1 MCTFPMIVQLRGTS
15 QGIWR
20 EILGSIFGKY
30 KLSAKMMGLR
40 ASVAETDVV
49 VVSGNGIVNGVLR
62 GNGVDVRMVH
72 PHPSPLPSRE
82 RGLIGVLCFSLG
94 SRLRG
99 NDGVS
104 APFTLTPA
112 LSHRGRGGLSG
123 VLCFSLGSRLR
134 GKDGSCAKHPR
145 WERARACPGLEPGVR
160 VDNGATYAQCPFR
173 RAKGAR
179 AKRAGYARGRGGGV
193 CHAEAASVMLS
204 AVEASPGEIPRLR
217 CASLGMTVRC
227 RSE

>member
-72 PHPSPLPSRE
+72 PHPSLLISRG
-82 RGLIGVLCFSLG
+82 GLGAG
-94 SRLRG
+94 M
-99 NDGVS
+99 
-104 APFTLTPA
+104 A
-112 LSHRGRGGLSG
+112 GRGGLTAP
-123 VLCFSLGSRLR
+123 LCFSPRLR
-134 GKDGSCAKHPR
+134 GKDGRGVSEPQITR
-145 WERARACPGLEPGVR
+145 ERGI
-160 VDNGATYAQCPFR
+160 NR
-173 RAKGAR
+173 RA
-179 AKRAGYARGRGGGV
+179 
-193 CHAEAASVMLS
+193 LS
-204 AVEASPGEIPRLR
+204 PVLWVPA
-217 CASLGMTVRC
+217 CAGMTVVVRWDL
-227 RSE
+227 RLSPSPPAPS